1 MGGASSW
8 KSIGCI
14 QYLST
19 WATRSNYGSEKPF
32 HDNGV
37 LGSSCTEHVLTGKL
51 RSLPATL
58 FCGTGSVASAAA
70 YSHIMHCQK
79 SQLCTAYCSC
89 IAQALREQPDEV
101 SSASSWQCPA
111 AHMVRRPGLICSQEQ
126 HCLDNV
132 QPTGLCCSLH
142 HLCVPSSATYFFRN
156 SATQVGCSAFVCCAH
171 HAIHKTQGR
180 TSEPHASTGRS
191 KLLVTHWIQNLPFA
205 YSNKQKAM
213 MVAGKHNLHIYTY
226 TLALAFTHNR
236 LLAVA
241 F

>member
-1 MGGASSW
+1 MVFLDLPALSMSW
-8 KSIGCI
+8 QGS
-14 QYLST
+14 
-19 WATRSNYGSEKPF
+19 YGVFLQLYSVVQ
-32 HDNGV
+32 V
-37 LGSSCTEHVLTGKL
+37 LWPQLQHIVTSCTAK
-51 RSLPATL
+51 SPNSALPTVPA
-58 FCGTGSVASAAA
+58 
-70 YSHIMHCQK
+70 
-79 SQLCTAYCSC
+79 C
-89 IAQALREQPDEV
+89 IAQALREQPDEA

-111 AHMVRRPGLICSQEQ
+111 AHMIRRPGLICSQEQ

-205 YSNKQKAM
+205 YSNKQKAT

-236 LLAVA
+236 LLADA